1 MKVLLFIFIAA
12 TIILAALAVAFPE
25 LLLSPGPLIKG
36 HQSLKKECLSCHKPF
51 AGVTS
56 VQCISCHKQSDISV
70 RNVAGRLLPT
80 DTTKVL
86 FHRGVDTNSCI
97 DCHTD
102 HRGIDAAKALKPFK
116 HSSLSIVKQKE
127 CITCHRN
134 KKPQDVLH
142 RYATGNC
149 SECHGTNQWKPATF
163 NHSKLTA
170 SSGQQCLTCHKADQ
184 PKDNLHLK
192 VTASCADCHKT
203 TAWKPATFDHN
214 SYFRLDGDHKA
225 SCVTC
230 HTEPGNYK
238 KYTCYNC
245 HEHSQS
251 RIAYEHLKEGISN
264 YQNCMKCH
272 RNGSKEG
279 EGDNEREGHRGG
291 DDD

>member
-1 MKVLLFIFIAA
+1 MRVLLFVFIASA
-12 TIILAALAVAFPE
+12 IILAALAAAFPE
-25 LLLSPGPLIKG
+25 VLLNPGPLMRG

-56 VQCISCHKQSDISV
+56 VQCIGCHKQSDISV
-70 RNVAGRLLPT
+70 RNVAGRLLPK

-86 FHRGVDTNSCI
+86 FHGGVDTNSCI

-102 HRGIDAAKALKPFK
+102 HRGIDAAKALKSFK
-116 HSSLSIVKQKE
+116 HTSLSILKQKE

-134 KKPQDVLH
+134 KKPQDALH
-142 RYATGNC
+142 RYAAGNC

-170 SSGQQCLTCHKADQ
+170 SSVQQCITCHKSDK
-184 PKDNLHLK
+184 PKDNMHGISQ
-192 VTASCADCHKT
+192 ANCADCHKT
-203 TAWKPATFDHN
+203 TAWKPATFEHDR
-214 SYFRLDGDHKA
+214 YFRLDGDHRA

-245 HEHSQS
+245 HEHSPA
-251 RIAYEHLKEGISN
+251 RIIRKHEKEGIFN

-272 RNGSKEG
+272 RDGSKEG
-279 EGDNEREGHRGG
+279 GNREGDDGR
-291 DDD
+291 DV